1 MTHVIALEDGQSS
14 QWTSELINP
23 VQIYHNYHSLI
34 FTGVK
39 DPSTVN
45 QDISLGELGLD
56 SLMGVEVKQALER
69 IANTDLPIKAIR
81 QLNFK
86 RLCEMESNVGVNSD
100 KTEIKE

>member
-1 MTHVIALEDGQSS
+1 M
-14 QWTSELINP
+14 
-23 VQIYHNYHSLI
+23 
-34 FTGVK
+34 
-39 DPSTVN
+39 N

-86 RLCEMESNVGVNSD
+86 RLCEMESSIGEVTKKESSD
-100 KTEIKE
+100 